1 MFVCNLLLAF
11 SNDGL
16 SGIERALIDIF
27 LMIEGD
33 TLIIGALAA
42 LFITSG
48 SEIGPTHRLRW
59 RRFREYTIA
68 KIARMTSRIK
78 PITDPT
84 MMGTRFSLL
93 LSSSAN
99 NHM

>member
-1 MFVCNLLLAF
+1 MFVCNLLFAF

-16 SGIERALIDIF
+16 SGIERALMDNF

-48 SEIGPTHRLRW
+48 SEIGPTHKFRC
-59 RRFREYTIA
+59 RRFRKYSVA
-68 KIARMTSRIK
+68 KMARMTSRIN

-84 MMGTRFSLL
+84 MMGTRFKLL
-93 LSSSAN
+93 LSSSEN